1 MKHSS
6 LDYGYLRRWGLLL
19 LLGLLLG
26 GLSGLGSSVLKS
38 NEEFIVSARFRVGLA
53 LDFTVVSD
61 AEAIGQEAATSIS
74 TIATV
79 LESLI
84 DRPIEITEVSIH
96 ERNTTDRWKPTIL
109 GSIAGALLVI
119 LAIYVWEDLKLHERS
134 RQQTGASD
142 R

>member
-1 MKHSS
+1 M
-6 LDYGYLRRWGLLL
+6 
-19 LLGLLLG
+19 LGLLLG

-38 NEEFIVSARFRVGLA
+38 NEEFIVSARFHVGSA

-74 TIATV
+74 TIATG

-96 ERNTTDRWKPTIL
+96 ERNTADRWKPTIL